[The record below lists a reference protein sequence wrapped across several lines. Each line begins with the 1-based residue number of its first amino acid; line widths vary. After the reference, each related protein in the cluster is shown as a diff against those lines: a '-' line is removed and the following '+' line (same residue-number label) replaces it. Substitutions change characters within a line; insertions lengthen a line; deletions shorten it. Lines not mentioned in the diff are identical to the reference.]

1 MRASEEDDEQF
12 YRDTE
17 RIAFPALSDEQLAT
31 LDSLGTRRKVRR
43 GEIIYKAGQRD
54 VPFNLVLSGAGIC
67 KISDCSAL
75 LRTVATTAVPV
86 SIAMSPTKSRGPGV
100 ARICSSPSRDSKTS
114 SSPLKTRLKGTSR

>member
-54 VPFNLVLSGAGIC
+54 VPFNLVLSGELEVFESRDGDEQILATAGPRGFFCGI
-67 KISDCSAL
+67 AL
-75 LRTVATTAVPV
+75 LTATPVVAKCRSEASRTGVLTA
-86 SIAMSPTKSRGPGV
+86 
-100 ARICSSPSRDSKTS
+100 
-114 SSPLKTRLKGTSR
+114 

>member
-54 VPFNLVLSGAGIC
+54 VPFNLVLSGELEVFESRDGDEQILATAG
-67 KISDCSAL
+67 
-75 LRTVATTAVPV
+75 
-86 SIAMSPTKSRGPGV
+86 SRGFFGDIAVLSGTAGVGPGRGE
-100 ARICSSPSRDSKTS
+100 A
-114 SSPLKTRLKGTSR
+114 G